1 MAHFVYI
8 LANKPHGAIYIG
20 ATSDLKTRIA
30 QHRNFRGVSHT
41 NRYSIKTLVYFEQH
55 EHLQDALVREQ
66 RLKRWRRVWKDQLI
80 AENNPHW
87 QDISGLVPI

>member
-20 ATSDLKTRIA
+20 AAADLSLRME
-30 QHRNFRGVSHT
+30 QHRTFRGISHA

-55 EHLQDALVREQ
+55 NSLHDALIRER

-80 AENNPHW
+80 AETNPHW
-87 QDISGLVPI
+87 QDLSGQIPL